1 MCYNKVMRF
10 VEISEAEF
18 EKTKFNC
25 DNFLQSVEMYRRHK
39 KLGREVY
46 LVGVKSDGEIGKK
59 NTILAT
65 GMLTALP
72 WHFGK
77 LIYMVPGG
85 WLMDY
90 DGEGW
95 QEVLQFLTKEGKQFC
110 KKHRGALLYISPNI
124 VSQPRDIDNKVI
136 DGPDH
141 LAVKR
146 ELLDEGWKYLAE
158 FTQTK
163 WQYVLDLVQD
173 GKRVKAEDLKQNFR
187 NGHKWAIKRALRDGV
202 RVRDIEIDEIDILR
216 NIEHEAAI
224 RHGFREPEEEYFRT
238 MKAEFGDKVQFVVA
252 EMPKKLIEPGA
263 KGYIPVAASMF
274 INDGHETV
282 YLYSGSVRKY
292 QKYGGA
298 HLIQWEMIQ
307 RAIKS
312 GCEIYNFYG
321 AKPEKGNGVYAFKQ
335 GFRGHVQELLGTFVL
350 PVGGLLPWLYVK
362 FEKPKE
368 YGATV
373 EK

>member
-1 MCYNKVMRF
+1 MRF
-10 VEISEAEF
+10 VELLEKEF
-18 EKTKFNC
+18 AQAKF
-25 DNFLQSVEMYRRHK
+25 DSANFLQSVEMYRRHK
-39 KLGREVY
+39 ALGRTVY
-46 LVGVKSDGEIGKK
+46 LVGVKAEGDDGYEKDE
-59 NTILAT
+59 ILAS

-72 WHFGK
+72 WHMGK

-90 DGEGW
+90 DRVGW
-95 QEVLQFLTKEGKQFC
+95 REVLRFLNQEAKQFC
-110 KKHRGALLYISPNI
+110 KQHQGALLYISPNI
-124 VSQPRDIDNKVI
+124 VSQPRDIDNNVI

-141 LAVKR
+141 LAVKQ

-158 FTQTK
+158 WTQTK

-173 GKRVKAEDLKQNFR
+173 GRRVTADDLYKNFR
-187 NGHKWAIKRALRDGV
+187 NGHKWAIKRAKRDGV
-202 RVRDIEIDEIDILR
+202 RVRELKNNELGILKE
-216 NIEHEAAI
+216 IEHESAV
-224 RHGFREPEEEYFRT
+224 RHGFREPEMDYFRT
-238 MKAEFGDKVQFVVA
+238 MKEAFDDQVKFVVA

-274 INDGHETV
+274 MNDGHEMV
-282 YLYSGSVRKY
+282 YLYSGSVRQY

-307 RAIKS
+307 EAIKT

-335 GFRGHVQELLGTFVL
+335 GFRGHVQELLGTFVA
-350 PVGGLLPWLYVK
+350 PVGGILPWLYVK
-362 FEKPKE
+362 SQKPKQ

-373 EK
+373 E